1 VAKRTHTC
9 VVLDE
14 HGQVLQPPFSISNDQ
29 AGIQQLLAR
38 LSDLADEV
46 ALGLESTG
54 HYWLALFDQLTR
66 AGYTVR
72 VLNPLQVHA
81 FQRSG
86 VRKRKTDTVDAVWI
100 ADFIRVS
107 NTLAEPPS
115 PNVSL
120 QLRQLARFR
129 FSLVDQ
135 IGDAKRKALAVLDQV
150 FPEYETLFSDVF
162 LTSSRQLLAEAVTAQ
177 DFAEFDLQEMT
188 HLLHTASRG
197 RFGQAKAEAIQQVA
211 RQSIGITFLADAAR
225 VELGCL
231 LDQIAFLEKQTAELD
246 QALAQLIAQL
256 PEQHITSIP
265 GIGAVT
271 GAAILGEIGDINRFP
286 KLENLVAYAGID
298 PATYESGQFQGSQV
312 HMSKR
317 GSPHL
322 RRALWMAATIARRY
336 DPELRA
342 YYEKR
347 RAEGKAYGTVM
358 GALCRK
364 LLARIYVVLREQR
377 PYVIRH

>member
-1 VAKRTHTC
+1 M
-9 VVLDE
+9 
-14 HGQVLQPPFSISNDQ
+14 
-29 AGIQQLLAR
+29 
-38 LSDLADEV
+38 
-46 ALGLESTG
+46 
-54 HYWLALFDQLTR
+54 
-66 AGYTVR
+66 VR

-86 VRKRKTDTVDAVWI
+86 VRKRKTDTVDAIWI

-107 NTLAEPPS
+107 NTLAEAPAPA
-115 PNVSL
+115 VSL
-120 QLRQLARFR
+120 PLRQLARFR

-162 LTSSRQLLAEAVTAQ
+162 ITSSRQLLAEAVTAQ
-177 DFAEFDLQEMT
+177 EFAAFDLQEMT

-197 RFGQAKAEAIQQVA
+197 RFGQAHAEAIQQVA

-231 LDQIAFLEKQTAELD
+231 LAQISFLESQVAEIDQTLE
-246 QALAQLIAQL
+246 QLIAQL
-256 PEQHITSIP
+256 PEQFITSIP

-271 GAAILGEIGDINRFP
+271 GAAILGEIGDIARFP
-286 KLENLVAYAGID
+286 RLENLVAYAGID
-298 PATYESGQFQGSQV
+298 PATYESGQFQGSQR

-322 RRALWMAATIARRY
+322 RRALWLAATIARRY
-336 DPELRA
+336 DPDLKA

-364 LLARIYVVLREQR
+364 LLARIYVVLREHR
-377 PYVIRH
+377 PYITRH